1 MIEKMTMKI
10 NYLKLVVPITT
21 LAVVIF
27 CMSAG
32 HIVKTNTVM
41 ANANTERQQSK
52 KVIIDAGHGGMDGG
66 AVGVDGIVE
75 KDINLAIALKLR
87 DQLLMNGY
95 EVILT
100 RDSDTSLHDADK
112 SSVREQKVSD
122 IKNRM
127 KMIEA
132 NEDAIFLSIH
142 QNQFGISKYNGAQM
156 FFSPNHP
163 ESEILSQTLQDTFQ
177 EILQPENTRVHKKA
191 GDNLYLL
198 YHAQSPAVLIECGFL
213 SNPEEAHKLSTSE
226 YQDEVAFT
234 IACALNRYFASNI
247 QDEQSQKEMDG
258 TINGSQI
265 KNNLCML
272 PVRR

>member
-1 MIEKMTMKI
+1 
-10 NYLKLVVPITT
+10 
-21 LAVVIF
+21 
-27 CMSAG
+27 
-32 HIVKTNTVM
+32 M

-87 DQLLMNGY
+87 DQLLINGY

-112 SSVREQKVSD
+112 SSVREQKISD

-142 QNQFGISKYNGAQM
+142 QNQFGISKDVYKRQ
-156 FFSPNHP
+156 
-163 ESEILSQTLQDTFQ
+163 
-177 EILQPENTRVHKKA
+177 
-191 GDNLYLL
+191 GDPPYPYLCFDRWRNDR
-198 YHAQSPAVLIECGFL
+198 QSTVCIV
-213 SNPEEAHKLSTSE
+213 S
-226 YQDEVAFT
+226 
-234 IACALNRYFASNI
+234 I
-247 QDEQSQKEMDG
+247 
-258 TINGSQI
+258 
-265 KNNLCML
+265 
-272 PVRR
+272 